1 MRARERCVSVRVG
14 AQARVIYDENHF
26 RAAIDEIKRHLEDT
40 ETSKLGHWAAARRYE
55 RVHKLALGLPA
66 TVLSIVLAWLVSSQ
80 TRTVL
85 PAAGIGSELVR
96 NIPVFISLVV
106 SLLSGMT
113 AFLNLSDL
121 AIRHRTA
128 AENLNALWRNCRN
141 WETDF
146 PDASFCEAAVKA
158 VQGYRARLN
167 DINGDAPQIPKWAWR
182 ATRRQREEGSVSYRG
197 EQRRSPPGFIAR
209 LFSRK

>member
-1 MRARERCVSVRVG
+1 VK
-14 AQARVIYDENHF
+14 YDENHF
-26 RAAIDEIKRHLEDT
+26 RAAIEEIKRHLEDT

-85 PAAGIGSELVR
+85 PAEGIGSDLVH

-146 PDASFCEAAVKA
+146 PDATLCEAAVKA

-167 DINGDAPQIPKWAWR
+167 DINGDAPQIPKWAWK
-182 ATRRQREEGSVSYRG
+182 ATHRQREEGSVSYNG
-197 EQRRSPPGFIAR
+197 EQRETAPGITAR
-209 LFSRK
+209 LFGRQ

>member
-1 MRARERCVSVRVG
+1 MPFCHLRAWG
-14 AQARVIYDENHF
+14 
-26 RAAIDEIKRHLEDT
+26 
-40 ETSKLGHWAAARRYE
+40 G
-55 RVHKLALGLPA
+55 
-66 TVLSIVLAWLVSSQ
+66 
-80 TRTVL
+80 
-85 PAAGIGSELVR
+85 ELIR
-96 NIPVFISLVV
+96 NVPVFISLAA

-113 AFLNLSDL
+113 AFLNLGDL

-167 DINGDAPQIPKWAWR
+167 GINCDAPQIPKWAWK
-182 ATRRQREEGSVSYRG
+182 ATRKQREEGSVSYRN
-197 EQRRSPPGFIAR
+197 EQSHECVRPQNSPKTRS
-209 LFSRK
+209 S